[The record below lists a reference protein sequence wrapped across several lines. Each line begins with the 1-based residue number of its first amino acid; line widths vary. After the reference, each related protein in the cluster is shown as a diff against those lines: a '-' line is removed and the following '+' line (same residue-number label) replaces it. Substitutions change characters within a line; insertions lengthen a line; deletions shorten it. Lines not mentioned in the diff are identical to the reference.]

1 MAISPPSDI
10 VLDVAR
16 AADPADIRK
25 AHAELLGR
33 AGQSDAPFQAAG
45 LANARASRPA
55 AGAESFRRFEAMVLQ
70 TFIQNMLPKDADGV
84 YGKGLAGDMWK
95 ARMSE
100 HMADVV
106 AERGGIGIARSL
118 ASAHYLAAGRPDAA
132 GPVSANP
139 RKAELDAQLSMSSS
153 LVHQLQM
160 RVMRSLGDTGPTQT
174 ETLSK

>member
-25 AHAELLGR
+25 AHAELLSR
-33 AGQSDAPFQAAG
+33 AGASDASFEVAG
-45 LANARASRPA
+45 LRNARASRPVE
-55 AGAESFRRFEAMVLQ
+55 GADSFKRFEAMVLQ
-70 TFIQNMLPKDADGV
+70 TFIQNMLPKNAEGIF
-84 YGKGLAGDMWK
+84 GKGLAGDMWK

-106 AERGGIGIARSL
+106 AERGGIGIAQSL
-118 ASAHYLAAGRPDAA
+118 ASAHYLATGQTDATGTA
-132 GPVSANP
+132 SANP

-160 RVMRSLGDTGPTQT
+160 RVMRSLGDASPTQT
-174 ETLSK
+174 ESRSK